1 MDSKIGLKI
10 THIVINSHSGS
21 PHQSVH
27 FDQIQGIFQDFAQEW
42 VNFKGGGG
50 ANTNPREGNPILNK
64 RESQFP
70 RGGEST
76 P

>member
-10 THIVINSHSGS
+10 THTVINSHSGS

-27 FDQIQGIFQDFAQEW
+27 FDQIQGIFQDFTQEW

-50 ANTNPREGNPILNK
+50 K
-64 RESQFP
+64 YKSK
-70 RGGEST
+70 GGQ
-76 P
+76 PHIKQ